1 MTKIVRWFSASLFPL
16 SSLFV
21 PPKVASTKTMSL
33 PHRSRAVTVVVA
45 GDPRVGKTALIT
57 AAATET
63 FAMSPPPCLPPTR
76 LPADATPEGVPLT
89 LVDTSSREEDRAATD
104 AALRS
109 ADVVVLAFDAG
120 EFFLERKRGG

>member
-1 MTKIVRWFSASLFPL
+1 M
-16 SSLFV
+16 SS
-21 PPKVASTKTMSL
+21 
-33 PHRSRAVTVVVA
+33 PHRTRPVTVVVA

-63 FAMSPPPCLPPTR
+63 FAASPPPCLPPTR
-76 LPADATPEGVPLT
+76 LPADATPAGVPLT

>member
-1 MTKIVRWFSASLFPL
+1 M
-16 SSLFV
+16 SS
-21 PPKVASTKTMSL
+21 
-33 PHRSRAVTVVVA
+33 PHRSRPVTVVVA

-63 FAMSPPPCLPPTR
+63 FASPASSFSPPPCLPPTR

-104 AALRS
+104 AALRA

-120 EFFLERKRGG
+120 E

>member
-1 MTKIVRWFSASLFPL
+1 
-16 SSLFV
+16 
-21 PPKVASTKTMSL
+21 MSL
-33 PHRSRAVTVVVA
+33 PHRSRPVTVVVA

-63 FAMSPPPCLPPTR
+63 FALSPPPCLPPTR

-89 LVDTSSREEDRAATD
+89 LVDTSSREEDRAARD

-120 EFFLERKRGG
+120 EFERREKEKEERRRHARWFFFSSSPIVF

>member
-1 MTKIVRWFSASLFPL
+1 M
-16 SSLFV
+16 SS
-21 PPKVASTKTMSL
+21 PY
-33 PHRSRAVTVVVA
+33 RSRPVTVVVA

-63 FAMSPPPCLPPTR
+63 FASSSSPPPCLPPTR
-76 LPADATPEGVPLT
+76 LPADATPEGVPLV

-104 AALRS
+104 AALKA

-120 EFFLERKRGG
+120 EERERER